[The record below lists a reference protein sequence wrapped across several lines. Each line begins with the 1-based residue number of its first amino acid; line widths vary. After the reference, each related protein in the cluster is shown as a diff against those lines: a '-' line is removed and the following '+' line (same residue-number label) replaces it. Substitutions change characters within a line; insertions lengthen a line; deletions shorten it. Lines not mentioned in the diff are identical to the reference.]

1 MNYKPI
7 HSILIAYLY
16 GELDKEE
23 KEKLEAYINSSPE
36 AAKEPEELKDVRD
49 LLGKLPDKEVIN
61 PFYSW
66 RDANSFIDKR
76 FNRNN
81 QWGFLKPVM
90 GIAASIILIMIVG
103 VITNTRINFRN
114 QGIVISFGNQLSQ
127 PALVSQSEVKNLVKS
142 EVQNQVTKSKELFLE
157 ELQKIENNLDTRFV
171 SNGDHQ
177 LNSIKNVIDNQLDVK
192 EERIQKLVRD
202 LQRENLKILAEYLEQ
217 AGKQQEFYI
226 QGILSDFTLYIENQR
241 EEDLRLI
248 EVNLRLLKDNS
259 DLQFQETGQILASI
273 INTVNTQDN

>member
-1 MNYKPI
+1 MNYKPDE
-7 HSILIAYLY
+7 SILIAYLY
-16 GELDKEE
+16 GELGKEE
-23 KEKLEAYINSSPE
+23 QEKVEAYINSSPE
-36 AAKEPEELKDVRD
+36 AAKELEELKDVRN

-66 RDANSFIDKR
+66 RDADSLLDKR

-81 QWGFLKPVM
+81 RWGFIKPLI

-103 VITNTRINFRN
+103 VLTNTRINLRN

-127 PALVSQSEVKNLVKS
+127 PALISQSEVQNLVKS

-171 SNGDHQ
+171 SNDDHQ
-177 LNSIKNVIDNQLDVK
+177 LNSIKNVIDNQLGVK

>member
-1 MNYKPI
+1 MNYKPN

-16 GELDKEE
+16 GELGKEE
-23 KEKLEAYINSSPE
+23 QEKVEAYINSSPE
-36 AAKEPEELKDVRD
+36 AAKELEEFKDVRD

-66 RDANSFIDKR
+66 RDADSLLDKR

-81 QWGFLKPVM
+81 RWGFLKPVI

-103 VITNTRINFRN
+103 VLTNTRINLRN

-127 PALVSQSEVKNLVKS
+127 PALISQSEVQNLVKS

-177 LNSIKNVIDNQLDVK
+177 LNSIKNVIDNQLGVK

>member
-1 MNYKPI
+1 
-7 HSILIAYLY
+7 
-16 GELDKEE
+16 
-23 KEKLEAYINSSPE
+23 
-36 AAKEPEELKDVRD
+36 VRD

-66 RDANSFIDKR
+66 RDADGFIDKR
-76 FNRNN
+76 LNRNN

-90 GIAASIILIMIVG
+90 GIAASIILIIIVG
-103 VITNTRINFRN
+103 VLTNTRINLRN

-127 PALVSQSEVKNLVKS
+127 PALISQSEVQNLVKS
-142 EVQNQVTKSKELFLE
+142 EVQNQVTKSKESFLE

-217 AGKQQEFYI
+217 AGKLQEFYI

>member
-1 MNYKPI
+1 MNYKPNQ
-7 HSILIAYLY
+7 SILIAYLY
-16 GELDKEE
+16 GELDQEE
-23 KEKLEAYINSSPE
+23 KEKVEAYINSSQE
-36 AAKEPEELKDVRD
+36 AAKELEELKDVRD

-66 RDANSFIDKR
+66 RDADSLIDKR

-103 VITNTRINFRN
+103 VLTNTRINFRN

-127 PALVSQSEVKNLVKS
+127 PALISQSEVQNLVKS
-142 EVQNQVTKSKELFLE
+142 EVRNQVTKSKELFLE

-192 EERIQKLVRD
+192 EESIQKLVRD

-217 AGKQQEFYI
+217 AGKQHEFYI
-226 QGILSDFTLYIENQR
+226 QGILSDFSLYIENQR
-241 EEDLRLI
+241 EEDLHLI

>member
-1 MNYKPI
+1 MNYKPDE
-7 HSILIAYLY
+7 SILIAYLY
-16 GELDKEE
+16 GELGKEE
-23 KEKLEAYINSSPE
+23 QEKVEVYINSSPE
-36 AAKEPEELKDVRD
+36 AAIELEELKDVRN

-66 RDANSFIDKR
+66 RDADSLLDKR

-81 QWGFLKPVM
+81 RWGFLKPVI

-103 VITNTRINFRN
+103 VLTNTRINLRN

-127 PALVSQSEVKNLVKS
+127 PALISQSEVQNLVKS

-171 SNGDHQ
+171 SNDDHQ
-177 LNSIKNVIDNQLDVK
+177 LNSIKNVIDNQLGVK

>member
-1 MNYKPI
+1 MNYKPDE
-7 HSILIAYLY
+7 SILIAYLY
-16 GELDKEE
+16 GELGKEE
-23 KEKLEAYINSSPE
+23 QEKVEVYINSSPE
-36 AAKEPEELKDVRD
+36 AAIELEELKDVRN

-66 RDANSFIDKR
+66 RDADSLLDKR

-81 QWGFLKPVM
+81 RWGFIKPVI

-103 VITNTRINFRN
+103 VLTNTRINLRN

-127 PALVSQSEVKNLVKS
+127 PALISQSEVQNLVKS

-171 SNGDHQ
+171 SNDDHQ
-177 LNSIKNVIDNQLDVK
+177 LNSIKNVIDNQLGVK

>member
-1 MNYKPI
+1 MNYKPN

-23 KEKLEAYINSSPE
+23 KEKVEAYINSSPE
-36 AAKEPEELKDVRD
+36 ASKELEELKDVRD

-66 RDANSFIDKR
+66 RDADSLLEKR

-103 VITNTRINFRN
+103 VLTNTRINFRN

-127 PALVSQSEVKNLVKS
+127 PALISQSEVQNLVKS
-142 EVQNQVTKSKELFLE
+142 EVQNQVTKSKESFLE

-171 SNGDHQ
+171 SNDDHQ

-241 EEDLRLI
+241 EEDLHLI

>member
-1 MNYKPI
+1 MNYKPNQ
-7 HSILIAYLY
+7 SILISYLY

-23 KEKLEAYINSSPE
+23 QEKVEAYINSSPE
-36 AAKEPEELKDVRD
+36 AAKELEELEDVRD

-66 RDANSFIDKR
+66 RDADSLIDKKLKR
-76 FNRNN
+76 D
-81 QWGFLKPVM
+81 QWGFLKPVI

-103 VITNTRINFRN
+103 VLTNTRINFRN

-127 PALVSQSEVKNLVKS
+127 PALISQSEVQNLVKS
-142 EVQNQVTKSKELFLE
+142 EVRNQVTKSKELFLE

-202 LQRENLKILAEYLEQ
+202 LQRENLKILAEYLEH
-217 AGKQQEFYI
+217 AGMQQEFYI
-226 QGILSDFTLYIENQR
+226 QGILSDFSLYIENQR
-241 EEDLRLI
+241 EEDLHLI
-248 EVNLRLLKDNS
+248 EVNLRFLKDNS

>member
-1 MNYKPI
+1 MNYKPN

-16 GELDKEE
+16 GELDKDE
-23 KEKLEAYINSSPE
+23 KEKVEAYINSSPE
-36 AAKEPEELKDVRD
+36 AAKELEELEDVRN

-66 RDANSFIDKR
+66 SDADSLIDKR
-76 FNRNN
+76 FNMNN
-81 QWGFLKPVM
+81 RWGFLKPVM

-103 VITNTRINFRN
+103 VLTNTRINFRN
-114 QGIVISFGNQLSQ
+114 QGIVISFGDQLTQ
-127 PALVSQSEVKNLVKS
+127 PALISQSEVQNLVKS
-142 EVQNQVTKSKELFLE
+142 EVRNQVTKSKELFLE

-171 SNGDHQ
+171 SNSDHQ

-202 LQRENLKILAEYLEQ
+202 LQRENLKILAEYLEH
-217 AGKQQEFYI
+217 AGMQQEFYI
-226 QGILSDFTLYIENQR
+226 QGILSDFSLYIENQR
-241 EEDLRLI
+241 EEDLHLI
-248 EVNLRLLKDNS
+248 EVNLRFLKDNS
-259 DLQFQETGQILASI
+259 DLQFKETGQILASI

>member
-1 MNYKPI
+1 MNYKPNQ
-7 HSILIAYLY
+7 SILIAYLY

-23 KEKLEAYINSSPE
+23 KEKVEAYINSSPE
-36 AAKEPEELKDVRD
+36 AAIELEELKDVRD

-66 RDANSFIDKR
+66 RDAEGLIDKR
-76 FNRNN
+76 LNRDNR
-81 QWGFLKPVM
+81 WGFLRPVI
-90 GIAASIILIMIVG
+90 GIAASIILIMLVG
-103 VITNTRINFRN
+103 VLTNTRINFRN
-114 QGIVISFGNQLSQ
+114 QGVVISFGNQLTQ
-127 PALVSQSEVKNLVKS
+127 PALISQSEVQNLVKT
-142 EVQNQVTKSKELFLE
+142 EVQDQVTKSKASFLK
-157 ELQKIENNLDTRFV
+157 ELQIIENNLNTKIV
-171 SNGDHQ
+171 STGDHQ

-192 EERIQKLVRD
+192 EERIQELVRD
-202 LQRENLKILAEYLEQ
+202 LQKENLKILAEYLER

-241 EEDLRLI
+241 EEDLHLI
-248 EVNLRLLKDNS
+248 EANLRLLKDNS

>member
-1 MNYKPI
+1 MNYKPN

-23 KEKLEAYINSSPE
+23 KKKVEAYINSSPE
-36 AAKEPEELKDVRD
+36 AAKELEELEDVRN

-66 RDANSFIDKR
+66 RDADSLLDKR

-81 QWGFLKPVM
+81 RWGFLKPVI

-103 VITNTRINFRN
+103 VLTNTRINFRN
-114 QGIVISFGNQLSQ
+114 QGIVISFGNQISQ
-127 PALVSQSEVKNLVKS
+127 PALISQSEVQNLVKS
-142 EVQNQVTKSKELFLE
+142 EVRNQVTKSKELFLE
-157 ELQKIENNLDTRFV
+157 ELQKIENNLDTRFA

-226 QGILSDFTLYIENQR
+226 QGILSDFSLYIENQR
-241 EEDLRLI
+241 EEDLHLI
-248 EVNLRLLKDNS
+248 EVNLRFLKDNS

>member
-1 MNYKPI
+1 MNYKPNQ
-7 HSILIAYLY
+7 SILISYLY

-23 KEKLEAYINSSPE
+23 QEKVEAYINSSPE
-36 AAKEPEELKDVRD
+36 AAKELEELEDVRD

-66 RDANSFIDKR
+66 RDADSLLDKR

-81 QWGFLKPVM
+81 RWGFLKPVI

-103 VITNTRINFRN
+103 VLTNTRINLRN
-114 QGIVISFGNQLSQ
+114 QGIVISFGNQISQ
-127 PALVSQSEVKNLVKS
+127 PALISQSEVQNLVKS
-142 EVQNQVTKSKELFLE
+142 EVRNQVTKSKELFLE

-202 LQRENLKILAEYLEQ
+202 LQRENLKILAEYLKQ

-226 QGILSDFTLYIENQR
+226 QGILSDFSLYIENQR
-241 EEDLRLI
+241 EEDLHLI

>member
-1 MNYKPI
+1 MNYKPN

-23 KEKLEAYINSSPE
+23 KEKVEAYINSSPE
-36 AAKEPEELKDVRD
+36 AAKELEELKDVRD

-66 RDANSFIDKR
+66 RDADSLSDKR
-76 FNRNN
+76 LNRVN
-81 QWGFLKPVM
+81 QWGFLKPVI

-103 VITNTRINFRN
+103 ILTNTRINFRN

-127 PALVSQSEVKNLVKS
+127 PALISQSEVQNLVKS

-177 LNSIKNVIDNQLDVK
+177 LSSIKNVIDNQLDVK

-226 QGILSDFTLYIENQR
+226 QGILSDFTLFIENQR
-241 EEDLRLI
+241 EEDLHLI

>member
-1 MNYKPI
+1 MNYKPN

-16 GELDKEE
+16 GELDKDE
-23 KEKLEAYINSSPE
+23 KEKVEAYINSSPE
-36 AAKEPEELKDVRD
+36 AAKELEELEDVRN

-66 RDANSFIDKR
+66 RDADSLLDKR

-81 QWGFLKPVM
+81 RWGFLKPVI

-103 VITNTRINFRN
+103 VLTNTRINFRN
-114 QGIVISFGNQLSQ
+114 QGIVISFGNQLTQ
-127 PALVSQSEVKNLVKS
+127 PALISQSEVQNLVKS
-142 EVQNQVTKSKELFLE
+142 EVRNQVTKSKELFLE

-171 SNGDHQ
+171 SNSDHQ

-202 LQRENLKILAEYLEQ
+202 LQRENLKILAEYLEH
-217 AGKQQEFYI
+217 AGMQQEFYI
-226 QGILSDFTLYIENQR
+226 QGILSDFSLYIENQR
-241 EEDLRLI
+241 EEDLHLI
-248 EVNLRLLKDNS
+248 EVNLRFLKDNS